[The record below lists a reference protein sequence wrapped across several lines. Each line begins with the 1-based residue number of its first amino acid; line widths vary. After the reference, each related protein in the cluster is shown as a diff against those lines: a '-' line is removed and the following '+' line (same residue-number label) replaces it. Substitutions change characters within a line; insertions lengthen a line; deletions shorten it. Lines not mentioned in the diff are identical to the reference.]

1 LSIFSSFLNIIIQLQ
16 NNNKRNKQVLRILL
30 ILVRF
35 LLIGR
40 ENIRRYNII
49 QQRKMY

>member
-40 ENIRRYNII
+40 ENNY
-49 QQRKMY
+49 K